1 MKKVLFSL
9 LTVAFSFSWA
19 NAQTPY
25 YTSTSGSPGHWIS
38 ISEDQ
43 NVDVTDMTLNVG
55 TTGPDQIWNFQGLDV
70 DASDTINFL
79 FPTVDE
85 TNEFPGANVI
95 VESNLGRIVFNK
107 DDASGLFLMGTGMD
121 VFGNYTGLNY
131 NPPQKQL
138 DDVNDLGTTFNTI
151 SYVDESIYVGID
163 TNVFGCQITID
174 SIGIKRQS
182 NYTVN
187 FDSDGELRL
196 PTDTFVYTLRSTN
209 VETTIDSIFIFCP
222 TGISGGTCGAFGLT
236 APVGW
241 SLAPDDLIALSG
253 IANSAIELDTITTQA
268 WYHPQGVFPFC
279 IVDYTIDPGFTDT
292 TFNIVRFKATDG
304 SDIGYEDVALVDMS
318 IYPNPASSIMMIQT
332 NADLSSATMLVYNV
346 QGQQIRSVSLNG
358 NNSVDVADMD
368 NGMYLYTIVSDKKL
382 LNHGK
387 FVVKK

>member
-9 LTVAFSFSWA
+9 FTVAVSFTWA
-19 NAQTPY
+19 NAQSPY
-25 YTSTSGSPGHWIS
+25 YTSTSGSPGHWMS

-43 NVDVTDMTLNVG
+43 SIDVTDMTLDVG
-55 TTGPDQIWNFQGLDV
+55 ITGADQIWNFQGLDV
-70 DASDTINFL
+70 DASDTVNFL
-79 FPTVDE
+79 FPNSSE
-85 TNEFPGANVI
+85 TTEFPAGNVV

-138 DDVNDLGTTFNTI
+138 DDINDIGTTFNTV

-163 TNVFGCQITID
+163 TTVFGCNINID
-174 SIGIKRQS
+174 SINIRRQS
-182 NYTVN
+182 DYTVN

-209 VETTIDSIFIFCP
+209 LETTIDSIFIYSP
-222 TGISGGTCGAFGLT
+222 LGMSGIACATFGLT

-241 SLAPDDLIALSG
+241 SLAPDALIALSG
-253 IANSAIELDTITTQA
+253 LATAAVQFDTLRTQA

-279 IVDYTIDPGFTDT
+279 IVDYTFDPGFVDT
-292 TFNIVRFKATDG
+292 TFNSVRFKATDG
-304 SDIGYEDVALVDMS
+304 SDIGYEDVALVDMT
-318 IYPNPASSIMMIQT
+318 IYPNPASSMMMIQT
-332 NADLSSATMLVYNV
+332 NADLSSATMFVYNV
-346 QGQQIRSVSLNG
+346 QGQQVRSVSLNG